1 VATLHYAWTLFSKT
15 LLDDDVVNQST
26 QDVNVNEKEN
36 LEEGSGDSE
45 EDVIPNYTDDAY
57 NLIARVNMGNNSTT
71 NNSGER
77 KIREQC
83 GGKSRKKNK
92 KPYGFRAQLL
102 SRWDQLPDRVS
113 IRNDSRDKIGCSI
126 SEVIAEVHSIPEITF
141 SDGLCCFT
149 IEYLSIKN
157 KREI

>member
-1 VATLHYAWTLFSKT
+1 MATLHYAWTLFSKT

-26 QDVNVNEKEN
+26 QDVNVNEEEN

-57 NLIARVNMGNNSTT
+57 NLVARVNMGNNSTT

-92 KPYGFRAQLL
+92 KTL
-102 SRWDQLPDRVS
+102 W
-113 IRNDSRDKIGCSI
+113 I
-126 SEVIAEVHSIPEITF
+126 
-141 SDGLCCFT
+141 
-149 IEYLSIKN
+149 
-157 KREI
+157 

>member
-26 QDVNVNEKEN
+26 QDVNVNEEEN
-36 LEEGSGDSE
+36 REEGSGDSE

-57 NLIARVNMGNNSTT
+57 NLVARVNMGNNSTT

-83 GGKSRKKNK
+83 GGKSRKKSK
-92 KPYGFRAQLL
+92 KTLWIW
-102 SRWDQLPDRVS
+102 SS
-113 IRNDSRDKIGCSI
+113 
-126 SEVIAEVHSIPEITF
+126 ITF
-141 SDGLCCFT
+141 TLGLT
-149 IEYLSIKN
+149 T
-157 KREI
+157 

>member
-1 VATLHYAWTLFSKT
+1 MATLHYAWTLFSKT

-26 QDVNVNEKEN
+26 QDVNVNEEEN
-36 LEEGSGDSE
+36 LEEGSGDSK

-57 NLIARVNMGNNSTT
+57 NLVARVNMGNNSTT

-141 SDGLCCFT
+141 SDDLYCFT